1 MLVSNDSSIVVDH
14 LQKTFDGAEDV
25 ALACVYFNYTET
37 VTTAAIVPNLL
48 KQLLER
54 SPTLSQETRELYKE
68 CYEKREAPASINEI
82 FQLLHI
88 EMSRISSFF
97 IVLDALDE
105 CTNEANTR
113 AKIILE
119 LEKIPNV
126 RLMITGRKDVE
137 DIVLSKFTDSTIL
150 RILAADDDMRRSIGS
165 HVDEMLNLS
174 TINQSRQSIVDKVV
188 TKANGMYS
196 TFLQVNSNKA
206 RFLLASLY
214 VELLAEQLKT
224 HDILGALDQLPKGLE
239 ATYSVA
245 VSRIRARQNEDHVK
259 VALKTLT
266 WITFA
271 REPLEVD
278 ALRHALAVEEDSTD
292 VNESDLPDI
301 KKVISLC
308 VGLVAVDQ
316 KSGKIRLVHETTQQ
330 YFQRYFGDVQTE
342 HGEAEIAMTC
352 LRYFSFP
359 AFCHPFWERDSIKK
373 HLEKYKLSSYA
384 SRYWFV
390 HIREGRLEERF
401 CQAIIKTFESQGTR
415 DSVCQLRKCCD
426 SLNLGYFHF
435 DHPIGG
441 HLLHLASM
449 YGLPIL
455 CGEVFRQSNTMQRMY
470 LLVLKPLILAKCPW

>member
-1 MLVSNDSSIVVDH
+1 VDH

-37 VTTAAIVPNLL
+37 VTAAAIVSNLL

-54 SPTLSQETRELYKE
+54 KPTLSQEAGELYKE
-68 CYEKREAPASINEI
+68 CYEKRETPASINEI

-88 EMSRISSFF
+88 EASRISSFF

-113 AKIILE
+113 AKIVLE

-137 DIVLSKFTDSTIL
+137 DIVLSKCTDSTIL
-150 RILAADDDMRRSIGS
+150 RILATDDDMRRSIGS
-165 HVDEMLNLS
+165 QVDEMLNLS
-174 TINQSRQSIVDKVV
+174 TINHSRQSIVDKVV

-196 TFLQVNSNKA
+196 TFHQVNSNKT

-224 HDILGALDQLPKGLE
+224 HDILAALDQLPKGLE
-239 ATYSVA
+239 ATYDVA
-245 VSRIRARQNEDHVK
+245 VSRIHARHNKDHVK

-278 ALRHALAVEEDSTD
+278 ALRHALVVEEDSTD
-292 VNESDLPDI
+292 INESDLPDI
-301 KKVISLC
+301 QKVILLC
-308 VGLVAVDQ
+308 VGLVAVDLEG
-316 KSGKIRLVHETTQQ
+316 GKIRLVHETTQQ
-330 YFQRYFGDVQTE
+330 YFQKYFRDVQTGD
-342 HGEAEIAMTC
+342 GEAEIAKTC

-359 AFCHPFWERDSIKK
+359 AFCHPFWERESIQK

-390 HIREGRLEERF
+390 HIRQGRLEEKF
-401 CQAIIKTFESQGTR
+401 CQAIIKTFENQGTR
-415 DSVCQLRKCCD
+415 DSVYQLLEYCIYGRY
-426 SLNLGYFHF
+426 SAFPLRYEV
-435 DHPIGG
+435 

-449 YGLPIL
+449 HGLRIL
-455 CGEVFRQSNTMQRMY
+455 CGEVLRQSNTMPRMY
-470 LLVLKPLILAKCPW
+470 FLVLRPLILVKCPWRKCI